1 MSTVK
6 KEDIVNMEGGNK
18 TGTGKSLRGILI
30 GRFFLTM
37 LCIFVS
43 EQLIG
48 ILYSQIV
55 LPGMLMLLSRQQI
68 TITAKGN
75 PIILVLQ
82 MLLYVLSSFLPSTVD
97 NYVQS
102 ALAPK
107 LGDSLRIVVNSPQ
120 FAGGWGLILR
130 LLVIA
135 VFLTLILIS
144 VLPYLAGAFYYCRVV
159 SKQVNVLMEEEKER
173 QLAFDRERN
182 LLLSDIAHDIKT
194 PITTLCGYSKALS
207 DNLVQDEKRQEYI
220 DAIYRKS
227 LRMNE
232 LITLLFEYVKLDSIG
247 FELYREECDLCE
259 LLRECTAAL
268 YADFEEK
275 KITLRVEIPE
285 IPERYSADQIQ
296 ITRTINNLLS
306 NAVRY
311 GREGGSVL
319 VQLSE
324 DTITVADDGIEI
336 DDELAEHIFE
346 PFTRG
351 DKARSTVGGSGLGL
365 SIAYRIVKMHG
376 WELRLNRDY
385 RRGYTK
391 AFQIVLSGDN

>member
-1 MSTVK
+1 
-6 KEDIVNMEGGNK
+6 MEEGNK
-18 TGTGKSLRGILI
+18 TGTGKSLGGILI

-37 LCIFVS
+37 FCIFVS
-43 EQLIG
+43 EQMIG

-55 LPGMLMLLSRQQI
+55 LPGMLTLLSRQQI
-68 TITAKGN
+68 TITARGN

-82 MLLYVLSSFLPSTVD
+82 MLLYTLSSFLPSTID

-102 ALAPK
+102 VLASK
-107 LGDSLRIVVNSPQ
+107 LGDSLRIVVNSPL
-120 FAGGWGLILR
+120 FSGGWGLMLR

-135 VFLTLILIS
+135 VFSVLILIGI
-144 VLPYLAGAFYYCRVV
+144 LPYLAGAFYYCQVV
-159 SKQVNVLMEEEKER
+159 TKQVNKLVEEEKER
-173 QLAFDRERN
+173 QLAYEKEKN

-194 PITTLCGYSKALS
+194 PITTLCSYSKALS
-207 DNLVQDEKRQEYI
+207 DNLVQDEKRQEYL
-220 DAIYRKS
+220 DAIHRKS
-227 LRMNE
+227 VRMNE
-232 LITLLFEYVKLDSIG
+232 LITLLFEYVKLDSTG

-275 KITLRVEIPE
+275 KITLQVEIPE
-285 IPERYSADQIQ
+285 TPEHYSTDKIQ

-311 GREGGSVL
+311 GREGGNVL
-319 VQLSE
+319 VRLSE
-324 DTITVADDGIEI
+324 DTITVADDGTEI

-351 DKARSTVGGSGLGL
+351 DKARNTAGGSGLGL

-376 WELRLNRDY
+376 WELKLNRDY

-391 AFQIVLSGDN
+391 AFQIVMRDKD

>member
-1 MSTVK
+1 
-6 KEDIVNMEGGNK
+6 MEEGNK
-18 TGTGKSLRGILI
+18 TGSGKSLRGILI

-48 ILYSQIV
+48 ILYGQIV
-55 LPGMLMLLSRQQI
+55 LPGMLMLLSKQQI

-75 PIILVLQ
+75 PIILLLQ
-82 MLLYVLSSFLPSTVD
+82 MLLYVLSSFLPSTID
-97 NYVQS
+97 SYVQNI
-102 ALAPK
+102 LAPK
-107 LGDSLRIVVNSPQ
+107 LGDSLRIVVDSPL
-120 FAGGWGLILR
+120 FAGGWGFVLR

-135 VFLTLILIS
+135 IFSVLILIS
-144 VLPYLAGAFYYCRVV
+144 ILPYLAGAFYYCRVV
-159 SKQVNVLMEEEKER
+159 TKQVNILMEEERER
-173 QLAFDRERN
+173 QLAYDRERN

-194 PITTLCGYSKALS
+194 PIATLCSYSKALS
-207 DNLVQDEKRQEYI
+207 DNLVQDEKRQEYL

-227 LRMNE
+227 VRMND
-232 LITLLFEYVKLDSIG
+232 LITLLFEYVKLDSSG

-275 KITLRVEIPE
+275 KMTLRVEIPE
-285 IPERYSADQIQ
+285 MPEHYSADKIQ

-311 GREGGSVL
+311 GREGGNVL
-319 VQLSE
+319 VRLSE
-324 DTITVADDGIEI
+324 NTITVADDGTEI

-351 DKARSTVGGSGLGL
+351 DKARNTAGGSGLGL
-365 SIAYRIVKMHG
+365 SIAYRIVQMHG
-376 WELRLNRDY
+376 WELKLNRNY

-391 AFQIVLSGDN
+391 AFQIVLSGED